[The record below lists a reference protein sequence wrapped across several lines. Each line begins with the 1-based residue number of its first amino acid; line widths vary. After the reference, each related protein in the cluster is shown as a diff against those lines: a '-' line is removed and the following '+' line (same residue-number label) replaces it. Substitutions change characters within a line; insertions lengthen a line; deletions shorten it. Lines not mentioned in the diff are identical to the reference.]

1 MVGNFQIFIDNGLK
15 TSTGKYLSPNTETKM
30 NLDNQLS
37 FDIMSEVLQAIT
49 KGDDIEQQIN
59 RLTDVERLY
68 LKTLMD
74 LTPEQQEEWV
84 NV

>member
-1 MVGNFQIFIDNGLK
+1 
-15 TSTGKYLSPNTETKM
+15 M
-30 NLDNQLS
+30 NLDNQFS
-37 FDIMSEVLQAIT
+37 FDMLSEVLQAIT
-49 KGDDIEQQIN
+49 NGDDIEQQVN

-84 NV
+84 NAGD

>member
-1 MVGNFQIFIDNGLK
+1 
-15 TSTGKYLSPNTETKM
+15 M

-68 LKTLMD
+68 LKTLMN

>member
-1 MVGNFQIFIDNGLK
+1 
-15 TSTGKYLSPNTETKM
+15 M
-30 NLDNQLS
+30 NLHNQFS
-37 FDIMSEVLQAIT
+37 FDMLSEVLQAIT
-49 KGDDIEQQIN
+49 NGDDIEQQVN

-84 NV
+84 NAGD